1 MEMAKAELQDMKV
14 KSFFWKNK
22 DEKDE
27 KKKDRVDDKL
37 PKASNTQMNFEE
49 VLKYINQCI

>member
-1 MEMAKAELQDMKV
+1 MEMAKAELQGMKV
-14 KSFFWKNK
+14 KSFFERTRMRKM
-22 DEKDE
+22 
-27 KKKDRVDDKL
+27 KKKDRLDDKL

>member
-27 KKKDRVDDKL
+27 KKKKIELMISYPKL
-37 PKASNTQMNFEE
+37 QTLKWILKKCLNT
-49 VLKYINQCI
+49 

>member
-1 MEMAKAELQDMKV
+1 MAEAELQGMKV
-14 KSFFWKNK
+14 KSLR
-22 DEKDE
+22 ERTRM
-27 KKKDRVDDKL
+27 KKAKKGRVGDKL